1 MNEVTRIAT
10 TTASGASLGAVNSL
24 AIGDAGFV
32 LLETAIAFGLGGFI
46 LWGGVVSL
54 GGYGIFRFFRY
65 AFGSDSQYG
74 GSQS

>member
-10 TTASGASLGAVNSL
+10 TTATGASLGAVNSL

-32 LLETAIAFGLGGFI
+32 LLEAAIAFGLGGFI

-65 AFGSDSQYG
+65 AFGRDSQYG

>member
-54 GGYGIFRFFRY
+54 GGYGIFRFFRH